1 MRHRKLQLRGVL
13 LILSFLSVFVAT
25 ELFAQED
32 VIEKRQKVMKGQS
45 ADAKAIK
52 GAVEAKDYA
61 TIETKA
67 KELMG
72 SSEKIPDLFPKG
84 STKGKTKAK
93 AEIWEKW
100 DEFTKNAKNLNK
112 AASELA
118 AAAKAKDDAAV
129 GEKVKGVSGACGTCH
144 KAFRA
149 EKYPGE

>member
-1 MRHRKLQLRGVL
+1 MHLGRFLWATMFAL
-13 LILSFLSVFVAT
+13 LSLFFAA

-45 ADAKAIK
+45 AAAKEIK
-52 GAVEAKDYA
+52 AAVEAKDYA
-61 TIETKA
+61 TIEAKA
-67 KELMG
+67 KDLMG

-93 AEIWEKW
+93 AEIWEKS
-100 DEFTKNAKNLNK
+100 DDFAKAAKNLNK
-112 AASELA
+112 AAAELA
-118 AAAKAKDDAAV
+118 DAAKAKDPDIDV
-129 GEKVKGVSGACGTCH
+129 KVKAVSGACGSCH